1 VTTIDAHHHL
11 WDLSRRPQGWL
22 DPPHMS
28 PIRRDFGVADLAA
41 VAAGSGIDRTILVQ
55 VLPDIEETR
64 EFLAA
69 ADATAL
75 IAAVVGWADLTSP
88 GVAEDVRALRAGP
101 GGQALAGIRHLV
113 QAEADPDWL
122 VRPEVLAGLKAL
134 GAQGLAYDLLVLP
147 HQLPAAIAAVRAVP
161 ELTFVLDHIAKP
173 PIASGGR
180 EPWASLIAEL
190 ATAPNVFC
198 KLSGMVTEADPAGWT
213 VDDLRPYA
221 DVVLQEFGASRVMF
235 GSDWPVCLLA
245 ADYGRVVATARELT
259 AGLSATEREAV
270 FGGTAVRAYRLEEP
284 LR

>member
-1 VTTIDAHHHL
+1 VVTVDAHHHL
-11 WDLSRRPQGWL
+11 WNLSRRAHGWL
-22 DPPHMS
+22 EPPGMR
-28 PIRRDFGVADLAA
+28 PVRRDFGVADLAA
-41 VAAGSGIDRTILVQ
+41 VTVGSGIDRTVLVQ
-55 VLPDIEETR
+55 VLPDIEETK
-64 EFLAA
+64 EFLAE
-69 ADATAL
+69 ADRCAL
-75 IAAVVGWADLTSP
+75 IASVVGWADLTSP
-88 GVAEDVRALRAGP
+88 GVAEDLRALRAGP

-113 QAEADPDWL
+113 QAETDPDWL

-173 PIASGGR
+173 QIASGGR